1 MSFKDKEDALYRRM
15 ERLGIREEDLI
26 EKFVLGSGKGGQK
39 INKTSVCV
47 YLKHLPT
54 GIEIKC
60 QQGRSRETNRIIAR
74 TELCRRIEERQ
85 QALALEKTQAREK
98 LRRQKRRPTRQM
110 KAKMIESKKRR
121 SAKKSLRKS
130 PSDV

>member
-1 MSFKDKEDALYRRM
+1 MSFKDKEDALFQCM
-15 ERLGIREEDLI
+15 QKLGIYEEDLI

-85 QALALEKTQAREK
+85 RALMLEKTQAREK

-130 PSDV
+130 PEI